1 MSNSFSSRQGERT
14 LFQGLGCRV
23 DGLAIVGSGF
33 ICVTDQRVFFR
44 PSGGSPLLLERD
56 RIQSITRAK
65 FGFLPA
71 MVVHGTDDTELSL
84 IVPDGWSL
92 DRALCAMEG
101 QGVAAGDGAP
111 GLVNVPARSRFVR
124 AVSILGLAFV
134 AAGKALLGDLGLRRF
149 R

>member
-1 MSNSFSSRQGERT
+1 MSALFGLRKGERF
-14 LFQGLGCRV
+14 LFMGLGCRV
-23 DGLAIVGSGF
+23 QELAIISEGMVY
-33 ICVTDQRVFFR
+33 VTSQRVIFR
-44 PSGGSPLLLERD
+44 PRGGSPYMLERD
-56 RIQSITRAK
+56 RIQSIARAK

-71 MVVHGTDDTELSL
+71 MVVHGADDTELSL

-101 QGVAAGDGAP
+101 QGVAAGDGTP
-111 GLVNVPARSRFVR
+111 GLANVPARSRFAR

>member
-1 MSNSFSSRQGERT
+1 MSTFFSLREGEQS
-14 LFQGLGCRV
+14 LFMGPCCRV
-23 DGLAIVGSGF
+23 QEQAIVSEGMV
-33 ICVTDQRVFFR
+33 CVTDQRLFFR
-44 PSGGSPLLLERD
+44 QRDGGAVLLERD

-71 MVVHGTDDTELSL
+71 MVVQGADDTELSL

-101 QGVAAGDGAP
+101 QGVAAGDGVPAM
-111 GLVNVPARSRFVR
+111 VEVPARSRFAR

>member
-1 MSNSFSSRQGERT
+1 MSTSFGLRDDEQS
-14 LFQGLGCRV
+14 LFMGLGCRV
-23 DGLAIVGSGF
+23 QEQAIISEGV

-44 PSGGSPLLLERD
+44 PRAGSPLLLERD

-71 MVVHGTDDTELSL
+71 MVVHGADDTELSL

-101 QGVAAGDGAP
+101 QGVAAGDGAT
-111 GLVNVPARSRFVR
+111 GLVTVPARSRFVR
-124 AVSILGLAFV
+124 AMYILGLAFV
-134 AAGKALLGDLGLRRF
+134 AAGKALLGDLGLRRY